1 MSAASIYSR
10 CIIGSK
16 YIDEISELTSLGI
29 ECITVNESPNLEN
42 EINSHADILCCRA
55 SDNIIFA
62 DNSIAG
68 ELSKNIKDYSIIP
81 VNDIKSPYPD
91 DVKLNVA
98 FLGNNIICNSKYIAK
113 EISDFCNL
121 NNIQI
126 IKTKQGY
133 TKCNLC
139 VLNEKAVITEDN
151 GLAYLLKNYQS
162 DVLKIQPGYVELSEK
177 HYGFIGG
184 ASARIADDTIYFS
197 GNISVHPDYDK
208 IIDFLNNYG
217 YKPFFN
223 KNRKLTDFGGLIML

>member
-1 MSAASIYSR
+1 MSITSTYSR

-68 ELSKNIKDYSIIP
+68 ELRKKIKDYSIIP

-98 FLGNNIICNSKYIAK
+98 FLGNNIICNSNYIAK
-113 EISDFCNL
+113 ELSDFCNSS
-121 NNIQI
+121 NIRI
-126 IKTKQGY
+126 IKTNQGY

-139 VLNEKAVITEDN
+139 VLNEKAVITEDS
-151 GLAYLLKNYQS
+151 GLAYLLKNCLF
-162 DVLKIQPGYVELSEK
+162 DVLKIQPGYVALSEK

-184 ASARIADDTIYFS
+184 ASARIADDTVYFS
-197 GNISVHPDYDK
+197 GNIAEHPDYDK
-208 IIDFLNNYG
+208 IIQFLNNYG
-217 YKPFFN
+217 FKPIFN
-223 KNRKLTDFGGLIML
+223 KNRNLTDFGGLIML